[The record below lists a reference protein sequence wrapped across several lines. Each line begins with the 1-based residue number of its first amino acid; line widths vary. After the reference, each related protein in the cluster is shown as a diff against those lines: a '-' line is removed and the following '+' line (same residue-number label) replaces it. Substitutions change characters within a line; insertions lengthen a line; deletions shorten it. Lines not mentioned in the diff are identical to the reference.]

1 MIMRLCAVSGALAIC
16 MSLAMLG
23 GSHAFAQGWTPLPPE
38 KRCPSA
44 WGVSDER
51 GAANHMGPEAVLKA
65 VRLVK
70 EGKVYELGR
79 VLEAEMPTFGTRRFG
94 IHTARSSGPSGPNQL
109 RGNEE
114 LVVTELGQVGTQFDA
129 LPHIGIG
136 DMLYNCVKA
145 DEVATRSGFTKLGVE
160 KVGAIMT
167 RGVLLDV
174 ATAKGVEMLEAGYE
188 ISIAD
193 LEDAMKRQGVTIGTG
208 DAVLIRTGW
217 GKLWLQDNAK
227 YNSGQPGIGTA
238 AGEWL
243 ANLKPILVGVD
254 NWGIEVRPNPNKDLA
269 FPVHQILVTTYGIFL
284 LENLDLHQLA
294 TDKVNEFAFIVQPL
308 KIKGG
313 TGSTVAPIAVK

>member
-1 MIMRLCAVSGALAIC
+1 M
-16 MSLAMLG
+16 
-23 GSHAFAQGWTPLPPE
+23 
-38 KRCPSA
+38 
-44 WGVSDER
+44 
-51 GAANHMGPEAVLKA
+51 
-65 VRLVK
+65 
-70 EGKVYELGR
+70 
-79 VLEAEMPTFGTRRFG
+79 
-94 IHTARSSGPSGPNQL
+94 
-109 RGNEE
+109 
-114 LVVTELGQVGTQFDA
+114 GTQFDA

-188 ISIAD
+188 MSIAD

-208 DAVLIRTGW
+208 DAVLVRTGW

-254 NWGIEVRPNPNKDLA
+254 TWGI
-269 FPVHQILVTTYGIFL
+269 
-284 LENLDLHQLA
+284 
-294 TDKVNEFAFIVQPL
+294 
-308 KIKGG
+308 G
-313 TGSTVAPIAVK
+313 TAES

>member
-1 MIMRLCAVSGALAIC
+1 MRPYAVSGVLAIC

-44 WGVSDER
+44 WGASDER

>member
-1 MIMRLCAVSGALAIC
+1 MRLYVVSDVLAIC

-44 WGVSDER
+44 WGASDER

-167 RGVLLDV
+167 RGVLVDV

-188 ISIAD
+188 VSIAD
-193 LEDAMKRQGVTIGTG
+193 LEDAIKRQGTTIGTG

-217 GKLWLQDNAK
+217 GKLWRQDNAK

-243 ANLKPILVGVD
+243 ANLKPILVGAD

-269 FPVHQILVTTYGIFL
+269 FPVHQTLITTYGIFL